1 RVLLSIALAAKK
13 SFPLHHHPPL
23 HRLIPPGPSSTS
35 SRSHG
40 EDEASEAQ
48 QRVEHAL
55 RAAQRW
61 RRRGGAGSAK
71 NTVFKFN
78 TNFGQHILKNPGVSD
93 AIVDKAYLKPTDT
106 VLEIGPGT
114 GNLTVRILEKAKKC
128 ICVELDPRM
137 AAEVTKRVQGKPEQ
151 RKLEVILGD
160 VIKTE
165 LPAFDVCISNTP
177 YQISSPL
184 VFKLLAMPNPPRTS
198 ILMFQREFALRLT
211 ARPGDA
217 LYCRLSV
224 NAQFWAKIT
233 HVMKVGKNNFRPP
246 PQVESSVVRIEP
258 KIGKDR
264 PNVSWDEWDGLL
276 RVCFVRKNKT
286 LRASWLGTK
295 EVLAMVER
303 NYRTWCAMN
312 GVPVDDSL
320 VDDESGD
327 AAEEDMDM
335 DGGDAP
341 ADENDEGMDV
351 DGDDAPTSSRS
362 CAPPA
367 PRPPRPRASA
377 RRQRSPSSSARR
389 YARSSRT
396 RRSWPT
402 SVPASATKTT
412 SCGFSGPSITRASTF
427 RSRHACLSVLDE
439 RCHILGARA
448 V

>member
-1 RVLLSIALAAKK
+1 MFAFRIPLTKYVLPPC
-13 SFPLHHHPPL
+13 FPSPAQ
-23 HRLIPPGPSSTS
+23 GASTYTC
-35 SRSHG
+35 
-40 EDEASEAQ
+40 D
-48 QRVEHAL
+48 
-55 RAAQRW
+55 
-61 RRRGGAGSAK
+61 
-71 NTVFKFN
+71 
-78 TNFGQHILKNPGVSD
+78 
-93 AIVDKAYLKPTDT
+93 
-106 VLEIGPGT
+106 
-114 GNLTVRILEKAKKC
+114 
-128 ICVELDPRM
+128 
-137 AAEVTKRVQGKPEQ
+137 
-151 RKLEVILGD
+151 
-160 VIKTE
+160 
-165 LPAFDVCISNTP
+165 
-177 YQISSPL
+177 QISSPL

-351 DGDDAPTSSRS
+351 DGDDAPDFFKEL
-362 CAPPA
+362 
-367 PRPPRPRASA
+367 RAA
-377 RRQRSPSSSARR
+377 GA
-389 YARSSRT
+389 
-396 RRSWPT
+396 
-402 SVPASATKTT
+402 ATAKTKSKRKKT
-412 SCGFSGPSITRASTF
+412 KVAELVREKIRKVLEDETELADKRAGKCDENDFLRLLWAFNNEGIHFS
-427 RSRHACLSVLDE
+427 
-439 RCHILGARA
+439 
-448 V
+448 

>member
-1 RVLLSIALAAKK
+1 MAKANHGK
-13 SFPLHHHPPL
+13 RSSAPNSPYE
-23 HRLIPPGPSSTS
+23 RPS
-35 SRSHG
+35 
-40 EDEASEAQ
+40 
-48 QRVEHAL
+48 
-55 RAAQRW
+55 
-61 RRRGGAGSAK
+61 GGAASGSNK
-71 NTVFKFN
+71 NNVFKFN

-93 AIVDKAYLKPTDT
+93 AIVEKAFLKPTDT
-106 VLEIGPGT
+106 VLEVGPGT
-114 GNLTVRILEKAKKC
+114 GNLTVRILERAKKC

-137 AAEVTKRVQGKPEQ
+137 AAEVTKRVQGTPEQ
-151 RKLEVILGD
+151 KKLEVLLGD

-184 VFKLLAMPNPPRTS
+184 VFKLLSLPNPPRTS

-233 HVMKVGKNNFRPP
+233 HIMKVGKNNFRPP

-312 GVPVDDSL
+312 GVAVDDSL
-320 VDDESGD
+320 
-327 AAEEDMDM
+327 AE
-335 DGGDAP
+335 DAP
-341 ADENDEGMDV
+341 EDVDGMDVENGAADGDDGMDV
-351 DGDDAPTSSRS
+351 DDDDAPEFFKEMRDT
-362 CAPPA
+362 
-367 PRPPRPRASA
+367 ASA
-377 RRQRSPSSSARR
+377 
-389 YARSSRT
+389 
-396 RRSWPT
+396 
-402 SVPASATKTT
+402 VTKTKSKRKKT
-412 SCGFSGPSITRASTF
+412 KVAELVREKIRKVLEDVTELADMRSGKCDENDFLRLLFAFNEEGIHFS
-427 RSRHACLSVLDE
+427 
-439 RCHILGARA
+439 
-448 V
+448 